1 MKTEID
7 INILNESAYNTYGV
21 SFGDLT
27 PQQQQVI
34 VEFIDK

>member
-1 MKTEID
+1 MSKISID
-7 INILNESAYNTYGV
+7 RLNSSAYNTYGV

-34 VEFIDK
+34 IEFIDK